1 VEQTPGRNGFAR
13 ESRQGEPMMIP
24 ARIAQTGFVVVDAT
38 WGTIRPLTLAK
49 GVVTVAELEVIEQL
63 EHGLPVVDTRP
74 APAHARSTIPG
85 ARNLPHGQ
93 AVERIDELAR
103 DRLTILFCNGPQCA
117 ATPDAVEA
125 LLAAGYPAVALA
137 YYRGGLHDWQT
148 LGLPVEPGSAESE
161 ATQRGATRNRKRP
174 HHGFSAQPSS

>member
-1 VEQTPGRNGFAR
+1 MNDRNGFAR
-13 ESRQGEPMMIP
+13 QCREGEPMTTP
-24 ARIAQTGFVVVDAT
+24 APIAETGFVVVDAT

-63 EHGLPVVDTRP
+63 ERGLPVVDTRP
-74 APAHARSTIPG
+74 APAYARSTIPG

-93 AVERIDELAR
+93 AVERINELAR
-103 DRLTILFCNGPQCA
+103 DQVTILFCNGPQCA

-125 LLAAGYPAVALA
+125 LHAAGYPGRALA

-148 LGLPVEPGSAESE
+148 LGLRVEPGPAEPEASE
-161 ATQRGATRNRKRP
+161 A
-174 HHGFSAQPSS
+174 

>member
-1 VEQTPGRNGFAR
+1 
-13 ESRQGEPMMIP
+13 MMTP
-24 ARIAQTGFVVVDAT
+24 ARIAETGFVVVDAT

-63 EHGLPVVDTRP
+63 ERGLPVVDARP
-74 APAHARSTIPG
+74 APAFARSTIPR

-93 AVERIDELAR
+93 AVERIDEL
-103 DRLTILFCNGPQCA
+103 DQNHVTILFCNGPQCA
-117 ATPDAVEA
+117 ATPDAVES
-125 LLAAGYPAVALA
+125 LLAAGYPADALA

-161 ATQRGATRNRKRP
+161 ASDAT
-174 HHGFSAQPSS
+174 S

>member
-1 VEQTPGRNGFAR
+1 MNDWRRDGFAR
-13 ESRQGEPMMIP
+13 QCREGEPMMTP
-24 ARIAQTGFVVVDAT
+24 APIAKTGFVVVDAT

-49 GVVTVAELEVIEQL
+49 GVVTVAELEVMAHL
-63 EHGLPVVDTRP
+63 ERGLPLVDTRP
-74 APAHARSTIPG
+74 APAYARSTIPR

-93 AVERIDELAR
+93 VVERIDELAR
-103 DRLTILFCNGPQCA
+103 DRVTILFCNGPQCA

-125 LLAAGYPAVALA
+125 LLAAGYPAGALA

-161 ATQRGATRNRKRP
+161 RNE
-174 HHGFSAQPSS
+174 A

>member
-1 VEQTPGRNGFAR
+1 MNDRMDGATEVKQTAEHGRNGFAR
-13 ESRQGEPMMIP
+13 ACREGEPMRTP
-24 ARIAQTGFVVVDAT
+24 GLIAETGFVVVDAT
-38 WGTIRPLTLAK
+38 WGTIRPLKLAEE
-49 GVVTVAELEVIEQL
+49 VVTVAELEVIEQL
-63 EHGLPVVDTRP
+63 ERGLPVVDTRP
-74 APAHARSTIPG
+74 APAYARSTIPG

-103 DRLTILFCNGPQCA
+103 DQVTILFCNGPQCA

-125 LLAAGYPAVALA
+125 LLAAGYPGGALA

-161 ATQRGATRNRKRP
+161 TTAA
-174 HHGFSAQPSS
+174 